1 MTLFPTTSA
10 TSGEAVILQTR
21 MVRRFSNGQN
31 QNIFALYNIFQ
42 SLGHETLLVAEKHAL
57 EDENIAVNKK
67 VLLDNYEV
75 CSMKEVMDQDIK
87 CDLFIQAAIT
97 WGEDWIKILRNRNPS
112 IKIIQVNYG
121 PRLFIDLEFCINGS
135 NGGGMGRQRSVDE
148 VWTSPHYDYSIDY

>member
-1 MTLFPTTSA
+1 MR
-10 TSGEAVILQTR
+10 ILITADFSTGI
-21 MVRRFSNGQN
+21 FSNGQN

-97 WGEDWIKILRNRNPS
+97 WGGDWIKILRNRNPS

-135 NGGGMGRQRSVDE
+135 NGG
-148 VWTSPHYDYSIDY
+148 